1 VFNPNE
7 GGLRTMKPNEGPID
21 RIARVVLGI
30 VLIIIGWS
38 VLGNS
43 VLGVILD
50 IIGVI
55 LLITAI
61 TGSCAIYRLLGISTI
76 KTPKE

>member
-1 VFNPNE
+1 
-7 GGLRTMKPNEGPID
+7 MKPNEGSTD
-21 RIARVVLGI
+21 RIVRVILGI
-30 VLIIIGWS
+30 VLIIVGWL

-43 VLGVILD
+43 ALGVILD

-61 TGSCAIYRLLGISTI
+61 TGFCLIYRLLGIGTI